1 MANAELL
8 AVPDGVDGPGAA
20 HGDLSGALPEV
31 PARARAGRHVERHVC
46 LVCGDGEMDEPE
58 SLGAIG
64 LASREKLDNLI
75 FVINCSA
82 TKSSECRTEDGEP
95 RHGFYVIV
103 PSERGNTPYLG
114 AGSLRSA
121 ERASELLSKENAANE
136 AAWVDMAEGAKL
148 SFGEWQKVVE
158 SAISRCKA

>member
-1 MANAELL
+1 
-8 AVPDGVDGPGAA
+8 
-20 HGDLSGALPEV
+20 
-31 PARARAGRHVERHVC
+31 
-46 LVCGDGEMDEPE
+46 MDEPE

-82 TKSSECRTEDGEP
+82 TKFSECRTEDREP

-114 AGSLRSA
+114 AGSLRSD